1 MSCNY
6 SINRI
11 QIEPRRRGTTM
22 WLIDTSMSVGL
33 T

>member
-1 MSCNY
+1 MSCNH

-11 QIEPRRRGTTM
+11 QIQPRRGGPTM